1 MPAPPPPSGEFELI
15 ARYFQR
21 DTGVAP
27 RVELGIGDDC
37 ALIDGGP
44 ESQWAVTTDMLVEG
58 VHFLPDVDPEALGH
72 KALAVNLSDLAA
84 CGATPRCFFLAL
96 ALPAVDEPWLAAFS
110 RGIFALAD
118 RFGCALAG
126 GDTTRSVHGV
136 TISITALGDVP
147 RGSALLRSGAL
158 AGDEIWVSGT
168 LGDGAFG
175 LACRRGAVETA
186 ADAALRAITR
196 LERPEPR
203 VVLGEHL
210 RGIASSAIDVSDG
223 LAGDL
228 GHILETSGV
237 AAAVR
242 WAAIPRS
249 AALQRLSPEQ
259 QWQFVFGGGDDY
271 ELLFTA
277 PPAAV
282 GAVESAA
289 RASGVSVARIGSIH
303 AGRGLRVVDERG
315 NAVDIAPRAFDH
327 FRP

>member
-1 MPAPPPPSGEFELI
+1 MPAPPPPIGEFELI

-21 DTGVAP
+21 GSGAAP

-58 VHFLPDVDPEALGH
+58 VHFLADVDPEALGH

-110 RGIFALAD
+110 RGIFSLAD

-126 GDTTRSVHGV
+126 GDTTRSVQGV

-168 LGDGAFG
+168 LGDGALG
-175 LACRRGAVETA
+175 LACRRGAVEAA
-186 ADAALRAITR
+186 ADAASQAIAR

-203 VVLGEHL
+203 VGLGERL

-228 GHILETSGV
+228 GHILEAFGRRRGRPLGCDPALCC
-237 AAAVR
+237 AAATV
-242 WAAIPRS
+242 A
-249 AALQRLSPEQ
+249 
-259 QWQFVFGGGDDY
+259 G
-271 ELLFTA
+271 
-277 PPAAV
+277 AAV
-282 GAVESAA
+282 AVRVRRRGRLRTAVHGSA
-289 RASGVSVARIGSIH
+289 RR
-303 AGRGLRVVDERG
+303 GRGGRVGGPRQRSVGGSDRVDSRG
-315 NAVDIAPRAFDH
+315 TRAES
-327 FRP
+327 RR

>member
-1 MPAPPPPSGEFELI
+1 MPAPRTPIGEFELI

-21 DTGVAP
+21 DPRAAP

-37 ALIDGGP
+37 ALLDGGP
-44 ESQWAVTTDMLVEG
+44 ETQWAVTTDMLVEG
-58 VHFLPDVDPEALGH
+58 VHFLAGVDPEALGH

-84 CGATPRCFFLAL
+84 CGATPRCFFLSV
-96 ALPAVDEPWLAAFS
+96 ALPTVDEPWLAAFS

-118 RFGCALAG
+118 RFGCMLAG
-126 GDTTRSVHGV
+126 GDTTRSVQGV

-168 LGDGAFG
+168 LGDGALG
-175 LACRRGAVETA
+175 LACRRGAVA
-186 ADAALRAITR
+186 ADPAHAQAIAR

-203 VVLGEHL
+203 VGLGERL

-228 GHILETSGV
+228 GHILERSGV

-242 WAAIPRS
+242 WGAIPRS
-249 AALQRLSPEQ
+249 AALQRLPEDE
-259 QWQFVFGGGDDY
+259 QWLFCFSGGDDY
-271 ELLFTA
+271 ELLFTG
-277 PPAAV
+277 PPA
-282 GAVESAA
+282 
-289 RASGVSVARIGSIH
+289 R
-303 AGRGLRVVDERG
+303 
-315 NAVDIAPRAFDH
+315 
-327 FRP
+327 

>member
-1 MPAPPPPSGEFELI
+1 MPAPLPIGEFELI

-21 DTGVAP
+21 GTGAAP

-58 VHFLPDVDPEALGH
+58 VHFLADVDPEALGH

-110 RGIFALAD
+110 SGIFSLAD

-126 GDTTRSVHGV
+126 GDTTRSVQGV

-168 LGDGAFG
+168 LGDGALG
-175 LACRRGAVETA
+175 LACRRGTVEA
-186 ADAALRAITR
+186 GDAASQAIAR

-203 VVLGEHL
+203 VGLGERL
-210 RGIASSAIDVSDG
+210 RGVASSAIDVSDG

-237 AAAVR
+237 AATVR
-242 WAAIPRS
+242 WGAIPRS
-249 AALQRLSPEQ
+249 AALRRLSQEQ
-259 QWQFVFGGGDDY
+259 QWQYVFGGGDDY

-277 PPAAV
+277 SPAAA

>member
-1 MPAPPPPSGEFELI
+1 MPAPPPPFGEFELI

-21 DTGVAP
+21 GTGAAP

-168 LGDGAFG
+168 LGDGALG
-175 LACRRGAVETA
+175 LACRRGAVEAA
-186 ADAALRAITR
+186 ADAALQAITR

-203 VVLGEHL
+203 VVLGERL

-242 WAAIPRS
+242 WGAVPRS

-303 AGRGLRVVDERG
+303 AGSGLRVVDERG
-315 NAVDIAPRAFDH
+315 SAVDIAPRAFDH

>member
-1 MPAPPPPSGEFELI
+1 MPAPRTPIGEFELI

-21 DTGVAP
+21 DPCAAP

-37 ALIDGGP
+37 ALLDGGP
-44 ESQWAVTTDMLVEG
+44 ETQWAVTTDMLVEG
-58 VHFLPDVDPEALGH
+58 VHFLAGVDPEALGH

-84 CGATPRCFFLAL
+84 CGATPRCFFLSV
-96 ALPAVDEPWLAAFS
+96 ALPTVDEPWLAAFS

-118 RFGCALAG
+118 RFGCLLAG
-126 GDTTRSVHGV
+126 GDTTRSVQGV
-136 TISITALGDVP
+136 MISITALGDVP

-168 LGDGAFG
+168 LGDGALG
-175 LACRRGAVETA
+175 LACRRGAVA
-186 ADAALRAITR
+186 ADPAHAQAIAR

-203 VVLGEHL
+203 VGLGERL
-210 RGIASSAIDVSDG
+210 RGVASSAIDVSDG

-228 GHILETSGV
+228 GHILERSGV

-242 WAAIPRS
+242 WGAIPRS
-249 AALQRLSPEQ
+249 AALQRLPEDE
-259 QWQFVFGGGDDY
+259 QWLFVFSGGDDY

-277 PPAAV
+277 PPSAV
-282 GAVESAA
+282 GAVEAAA
-289 RASGVSVARIGSIH
+289 RASGVAVARIGSIH
-303 AGRGLRVVDERG
+303 AGAGLRVIDERG